1 MFRVLGW
8 TRIIAMAIGILNFTI
23 CAVRDE
29 FESFPLG
36 QTTTPV
42 HSFLL
47 GIEVLGCPVCVWP
60 LRIPTPS
67 VRIRNNVYF
76 FPHSSMGLDCE

>member
-1 MFRVLGW
+1 MLRVLGRTW
-8 TRIIAMAIGILNFTI
+8 IRTITVGILDFTI

-36 QTTTPV
+36 QITTPV

-47 GIEVLGCPVCVWP
+47 GIEVLGCSVCVWP
-60 LRIPTPS
+60 LRIPTAS
-67 VRIRNNVYF
+67 CWIRNNVYF

>member
-1 MFRVLGW
+1 MLRVLGRTW
-8 TRIIAMAIGILNFTI
+8 VRTIAVGILDFAI

-36 QTTTPV
+36 QITTPV

-47 GIEVLGCPVCVWP
+47 GIEVLGCPVCVRP

-76 FPHSSMGLDCE
+76 FPHSSIGLDCE